1 LKLLTYIPACVFVWR
16 GFKVDERKPSNLIRW
31 VALAGTMSFIR
42 KISGLQR
49 PIEIGF
55 FAPLIA
61 LVCIMVA
68 ILLSPG
74 FNWFVNALSDLGHYT
89 RTDLGPYRLISAI
102 IFNSGLIIT
111 GLLMLYYTIW
121 ILRGTKDIFTKI
133 GIIPLLLSLCFL
145 ISIGIFSENF
155 GNLHYYVSVGFFFTF
170 PFSMWLIGIG
180 WLRFPRLRWF
190 SIISLLLPFISVFM
204 WADYMNGTSIWQQAI
219 PEIVTAFSAIVWLW
233 IINLLHYRGKL
244 GEVFQTVN
252 SGEGE

>member
-1 LKLLTYIPACVFVWR
+1 
-16 GFKVDERKPSNLIRW
+16 
-31 VALAGTMSFIR
+31 MSLSE
-42 KISGLQR
+42 KISKMER
-49 PIEIGF
+49 PTKIGF

-74 FNWFVNALSDLGHYT
+74 FDWFVNALSDLGHYT
-89 RTDLGPYRLISAI
+89 RTDLGPYKLIGAI
-102 IFNSGLIIT
+102 VFNSGLIIT

-121 ILRGTKDIFTKI
+121 ILRRTKDIFTTI

-145 ISIGIFSENF
+145 ISIGAFSENF
-155 GNLHYYVSVGFFFTF
+155 GDLHYYVSVGFFLTF

-180 WLRFPRLRWF
+180 WLRFPHLRWF
-190 SIISLLLPFISVFM
+190 CVISLILPFISVFM

-233 IINLLHYRGKL
+233 LINLLHYRGRL
-244 GEVFQTVN
+244 TDVFQDISTAP
-252 SGEGE
+252 GE